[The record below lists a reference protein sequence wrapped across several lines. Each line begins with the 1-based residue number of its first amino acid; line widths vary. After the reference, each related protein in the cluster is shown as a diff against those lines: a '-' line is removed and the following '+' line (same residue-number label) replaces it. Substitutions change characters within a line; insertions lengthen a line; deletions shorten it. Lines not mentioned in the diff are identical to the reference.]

1 MLVFRGLTQA
11 KEQPCAASLRKSL
24 FSVTIRQILLDF
36 AKANTTS
43 KQIAVRSNI
52 ILAAE
57 ENLNNMQVA
66 QKVKVSRKCV
76 GKWRQRWHRSNEALV
91 AIEAN
96 ESHATLVRA
105 VQDSLSDD
113 YRSGR
118 PSKFSDEQIAKIIS
132 IASQRPRDFDR
143 PVQDWTGRELAD
155 VAKSQNIVHSISASR
170 VNVFLKLVDLKPQ
183 LHKGWCF
190 TTEKDKELFDK
201 QVKQVCDAYLN
212 ASALSIASGTHT
224 ICIDEMTSLQANER
238 RAANKLPMPGQIGK
252 QECQYTR
259 HGTLSLT
266 GSWDVVAGQ
275 IIDSTIAKTRTAEEF
290 AAHIVKSIR
299 RDPTGEWVCV
309 MDNLNTHY
317 GEPIVRAIAEL
328 LEIPES
334 TLGDKKKRKGILGSE
349 ASRKAFLSDESH
361 RIRFVFLPKHS
372 SWLNQIEMIFGVINR
387 RVMRNGSFTG
397 LKDLENKLQQFIDY
411 FNRTFARPISWK
423 YNGTS
428 KEKKNLERAKTWRE
442 HRTPKRATQILAL
455 VA

>member
-11 KEQPCAASLRKSL
+11 KEQPCAADLRKSL
-24 FSVTIRQILLDF
+24 FSVTVRQILLDF
-36 AKANTTS
+36 AKASTTS

-66 QKVKVSRKCV
+66 EKVKVSRKCV
-76 GKWRQRWHRSNEALV
+76 GKWRQRWHSSNVALV

-96 ESHATLVRA
+96 
-105 VQDSLSDD
+105 
-113 YRSGR
+113 
-118 PSKFSDEQIAKIIS
+118 
-132 IASQRPRDFDR
+132 
-143 PVQDWTGRELAD
+143 
-155 VAKSQNIVHSISASR
+155 
-170 VNVFLKLVDLKPQ
+170 
-183 LHKGWCF
+183 
-190 TTEKDKELFDK
+190 
-201 QVKQVCDAYLN
+201 
-212 ASALSIASGTHT
+212 
-224 ICIDEMTSLQANER
+224 
-238 RAANKLPMPGQIGK
+238 
-252 QECQYTR
+252 
-259 HGTLSLT
+259 
-266 GSWDVVAGQ
+266 
-275 IIDSTIAKTRTAEEF
+275 
-290 AAHIVKSIR
+290 
-299 RDPTGEWVCV
+299 EWVCV

-442 HRTPKRATQILAL
+442 HRTPQRATQILAL